1 MEQQIME
8 SCVVDMPRFYY
19 YYYYIVFIYLQDF
32 ILGLFAEIKNQ
43 PYLKEKS

>member
-19 YYYYIVFIYLQDF
+19 YYYYYYYIVFIYLQEF
-32 ILGLFAEIKNQ
+32 ILGLFAKI
-43 PYLKEKS
+43 

>member
-19 YYYYIVFIYLQDF
+19 YYYYYYYYIVFIYLQEF
-32 ILGLFAEIKNQ
+32 ILGLFAKI
-43 PYLKEKS
+43 

>member
-19 YYYYIVFIYLQDF
+19 YYIVFIYLQEF
-32 ILGLFAEIKNQ
+32 ILGLFAKI
-43 PYLKEKS
+43 